1 MRLKETHIVPIQNIP
16 IRLSD
21 YARTIFV
28 SIPSRAGIKKAIK
41 KKYVKV
47 NGNIAQTATLLNG
60 GEKIELFGLIDT
72 KPVFKLSLDIVY
84 EDNYLAVVYKPAGLL
99 VSGNKFQTLENSLP
113 FNLSK
118 SEEPDAL
125 LNPLPVHRLDYPTT
139 GLLIIGKTASCVIAL
154 KHMFEYKQI
163 QKKYIAVTQ
172 GKMMSEGII
181 NTPIDDKESISEYK
195 LLISLKSDRYNFLNL
210 IELNPKTGRRH
221 QLRKHLASIGTPI
234 FGDID
239 YGIEDL
245 IAKGNGLYLH
255 ASKLQFTHP
264 VTQKKIIL
272 EAELPKKFKR
282 LFGESLTK

>member
-1 MRLKETHIVPIQNIP
+1 M
-16 IRLSD
+16 
-21 YARTIFV
+21 
-28 SIPSRAGIKKAIK
+28 
-41 KKYVKV
+41 
-47 NGNIAQTATLLNG
+47 
-60 GEKIELFGLIDT
+60 
-72 KPVFKLSLDIVY
+72 
-84 EDNYLAVVYKPAGLL
+84 